1 MPMAQRKGIAMK
13 IAEKEE
19 RRRYDAKENGIILEK
34 AVKRKKG
41 AGASRQRGIGAPSV
55 GKFKGGMLKLS
66 KQDILEI
73 QGPRRMSKAR
83 R

>member
-1 MPMAQRKGIAMK
+1 MK

-19 RRRYDAKENGIILEK
+19 SRRHDAKVNGIILEK
-34 AVKRKKG
+34 AINKKKG
-41 AGASRQRGIGAPSV
+41 SAAAKRQRGIGAPSV

-66 KQDILEI
+66 KQDVLEI
-73 QGPRRMSKAR
+73 QGPRKIPKSR